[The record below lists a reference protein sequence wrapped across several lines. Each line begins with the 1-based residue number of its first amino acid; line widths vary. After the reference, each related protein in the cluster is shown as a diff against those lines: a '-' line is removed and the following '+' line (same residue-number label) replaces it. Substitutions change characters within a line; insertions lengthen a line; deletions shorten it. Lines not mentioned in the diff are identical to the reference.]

1 MQAIFT
7 QETQPT
13 PRPDAAMHAEQPQ
26 TERSQSERTASVHG
40 PVIKVLGLG
49 GGGGNAVDRM
59 IELGLEN
66 IEFIAANTDYQV
78 LQSSLAPTK
87 VQLGPQLTRGLGAG
101 GDPEVGRQAAIES
114 RQELRAALEGADMVF
129 LTAGMGG
136 GTGTGSIGIAGEVA
150 RELGA
155 VTIAVVTMP
164 FSFEM
169 GRRLKNAQ
177 EGLSWLQ
184 PNTDTLIAIPN
195 DRLLYIA
202 PQDIPLEMAF
212 RMADDVLHQS
222 VQGIAE
228 LVTQPGLINVDFAHV
243 RNMMLKGGGAL
254 MAIGHGNGEGKAV
267 NAVQQALNHP
277 LLESISLK
285 DASGVIANFSGGD
298 DLSLFEVG
306 EALGY
311 LRELVNEDVEVVM
324 GVSHD
329 ERLNERTQV
338 ILVVTGIGAKSLADV
353 LPGAERLQPLALG
366 SSAPGRAHAVVAAP
380 APAMA
385 AAGAAISADMP
396 SEHEP
401 SEHEP
406 SESAFQAG
414 LQMQPVHAEMVAES
428 MPAMPV
434 DVLND
439 LDVPAFM
446 RKRARFNLRVG
457 E

>member
-1 MQAIFT
+1 MEDMNSH
-7 QETQPT
+7 ETQPS
-13 PRPDAAMHAEQPQ
+13 H
-26 TERSQSERTASVHG
+26 VKYG

-49 GGGGNAVDRM
+49 GGGSNAVDRM
-59 IELGLEN
+59 IELGLEG
-66 IEFIAANTDYQV
+66 IDFIAANTDYQV
-78 LQSSLAPTK
+78 LQTSLAPTK
-87 VQLGPQLTRGLGAG
+87 VQLGPMLTRGLGAG
-101 GDPEVGRQAAIES
+101 GDPEIGRQAALES
-114 RQELRAALEGADMVF
+114 RKELEAALAGADMVF

-136 GTGTGSIGIAGEVA
+136 GTGTGSIGVAGEVA
-150 RELGA
+150 RGLGA

-177 EGLSWLQ
+177 SGLSMLQ

-195 DRLLYIA
+195 DRLLYVA
-202 PQDIPLEMAF
+202 PQDLPLETAF
-212 RMADDVLHQS
+212 RMADDVLRQS

-254 MAIGHGNGEGKAV
+254 MAIGHGQGEGKAV
-267 NAVQQALNHP
+267 AAVQQALNHP
-277 LLESISLK
+277 LLESVSLQ
-285 DASGVIANFSGGD
+285 DAAGVIANFSGGD

-311 LRELVNEDVEVVM
+311 LRGLVNEDVEVVM

-329 ERLNERTQV
+329 NLMTERTQV
-338 ILVVTGIGAKSLADV
+338 ILVVTGIGAKSLSEV
-353 LPGAERLQPLALG
+353 LPGAEKLQPLAVTG
-366 SSAPGRAHAVVAAP
+366 APVATKAAMMSAAV
-380 APAMA
+380 PAMA
-385 AAGAAISADMP
+385 AAGA
-396 SEHEP
+396 SEEYPAHEDEP
-401 SEHEP
+401 SET
-406 SESAFQAG
+406 AFQAG
-414 LQMQPVHAEMVAES
+414 LQEQPVQVEMVAES

-446 RKRARFNLRVG
+446 RKRARFNLRIG

>member
-1 MQAIFT
+1 
-7 QETQPT
+7 
-13 PRPDAAMHAEQPQ
+13 
-26 TERSQSERTASVHG
+26 
-40 PVIKVLGLG
+40 
-49 GGGGNAVDRM
+49 
-59 IELGLEN
+59 LEN

-78 LQSSLAPTK
+78 LQNSLAPTK

-101 GDPEVGRQAAIES
+101 GDPEVGRQAALES
-114 RQELRAALEGADMVF
+114 RKELQAALEGADMVF

-177 EGLSWLQ
+177 EGLGWLQ

-267 NAVQQALNHP
+267 SAVQQALNHP

-366 SSAPGRAHAVVAAP
+366 ATAAQRAPAVVAAP
-380 APAMA
+380 ALAMA
-385 AAGAAISADMP
+385 AAGTPAGAEMP
-396 SEHEP
+396 VENEP
-401 SEHEP
+401 SET
-406 SESAFQAG
+406 AFQAG
-414 LQMQPVHAEMVAES
+414 LQMQPVQAEMVAES

>member
-1 MQAIFT
+1 MEELNT
-7 QETQPT
+7 NETQPS
-13 PRPDAAMHAEQPQ
+13 HIKY
-26 TERSQSERTASVHG
+26 G

-59 IELGLEN
+59 IEQGLHG
-66 IEFIAANTDYQV
+66 IDFIVANTDYQV
-78 LQSSLAPTK
+78 LQKSLAPTK
-87 VQLGPQLTRGLGAG
+87 VQLGPMLTRGLGAG
-101 GDPEVGRQAAIES
+101 GDPEIGRQAAIES
-114 RQELRAALEGADMVF
+114 RKELEAALAGADMVF

-150 RELGA
+150 RGLGA

-177 EGLSWLQ
+177 DGLGMLQ

-195 DRLLYIA
+195 DRLLYVA
-202 PQDIPLEMAF
+202 PQDLPLETAF
-212 RMADDVLHQS
+212 RMADDVLRQS

-254 MAIGHGNGEGKAV
+254 MAMGQGKGQGKAV
-267 NAVQQALNHP
+267 AAVQQALSHP
-277 LLESISLK
+277 LLESVSLK

-298 DLSLFEVG
+298 DLSLFEIG

-311 LRELVNEDVEVVM
+311 LRGMVNEDVDVVM
-324 GVSHD
+324 GVSQD
-329 ERLNERTQV
+329 ELMTERTQV
-338 ILVVTGIGAKSLADV
+338 ILVVTGIGAKSLAEV
-353 LPGAERLQPLALG
+353 LPGAENLQPLA
-366 SSAPGRAHAVVAAP
+366 VTAAP
-380 APAMA
+380 LAAKAVAVPAMA
-385 AAGAAISADMP
+385 AASVGEEFPAEDY
-396 SEHEP
+396 EP
-401 SEHEP
+401 SED
-406 SESAFQAG
+406 AFQAG
-414 LQMQPVHAEMVAES
+414 LQDQPVQVEMIAES

>member
-1 MQAIFT
+1 MEAVFT

-13 PRPDAAMHAEQPQ
+13 PRPEAARHAEQPQ
-26 TERSQSERTASVHG
+26 AERSHSEHTASVHG

-78 LQSSLAPTK
+78 LQNSLAPTK

-114 RQELRAALEGADMVF
+114 RKELQAALEGADMVF

-150 RELGA
+150 RGLGA

-254 MAIGHGNGEGKAV
+254 MAIGHGNGESKAV
-267 NAVQQALNHP
+267 SAVQQALNHP

-366 SSAPGRAHAVVAAP
+366 ATAAQRAPAVVAAP
-380 APAMA
+380 ALAMA
-385 AAGAAISADMP
+385 AASTPAGAEMP
-396 SEHEP
+396 VENEP
-401 SEHEP
+401 SET
-406 SESAFQAG
+406 AFQAG
-414 LQMQPVHAEMVAES
+414 LQMQPVQAEMVAES

>member
-1 MQAIFT
+1 MEDFNL
-7 QETQPT
+7 ETQPT
-13 PRPDAAMHAEQPQ
+13 K
-26 TERSQSERTASVHG
+26 TKLG
-40 PVIKVLGLG
+40 PVIKVVGLG

-66 IEFIAANTDYQV
+66 IDFIAANTDYQV
-78 LQSSLAPTK
+78 LQRSLAPTK
-87 VQLGPQLTRGLGAG
+87 VQLGPLLTRGLGAG
-101 GDPEVGRQAAIES
+101 GNPEIGRQAAIES
-114 RQELRAALEGADMVF
+114 RKELEAALEGADMVF

-136 GTGTGSIGIAGEVA
+136 GTGTGSIAIAGEVA

-177 EGLSWLQ
+177 EGLAMLQ

-195 DRLLYIA
+195 DRLLYVA
-202 PQDIPLEMAF
+202 PQDLPLETAF
-212 RMADDVLHQS
+212 RMADDVLRQS

-254 MAIGHGNGEGKAV
+254 MAIGQGTGQGKAV
-267 NAVQQALNHP
+267 AAVQQALNHP
-277 LLESISLK
+277 LLESVSLK

-298 DLSLFEVG
+298 DLTLFEVG

-324 GVSHD
+324 GVSSD
-329 ERLNERTQV
+329 ERMTERTQV
-338 ILVVTGIGAKSLADV
+338 ILVVTGIGAKSLEEV
-353 LPGAERLQPLALG
+353 LPGAEKLHPV
-366 SSAPGRAHAVVAAP
+366 AVTAAP
-380 APAMA
+380 AKVVAKAAVPAMA
-385 AAGAAISADMP
+385 AVGMP
-396 SEHEP
+396 AEMNGMDVVPDEIG
-401 SEHEP
+401 EGETEP

-414 LQMQPVHAEMVAES
+414 VEAKPVRTEMIAES